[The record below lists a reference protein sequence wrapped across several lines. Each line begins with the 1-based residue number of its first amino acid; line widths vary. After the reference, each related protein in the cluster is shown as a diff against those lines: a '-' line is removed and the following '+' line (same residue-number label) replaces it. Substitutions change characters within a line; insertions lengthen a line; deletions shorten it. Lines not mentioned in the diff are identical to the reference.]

1 MTKVQK
7 KRFKKISSSKNKRKF
22 LKFIV
27 NQQTFLGKFK
37 HWEKIY
43 EKKCI
48 KKGLVFKNLLSKM

>member
-7 KRFKKISSSKNKRKF
+7 KRFKKISSSKNRRKF

-43 EKKCI
+43 EKKCM

>member
-7 KRFKKISSSKNKRKF
+7 KKFKKISSSKNKRKF

-43 EKKCI
+43 EKKCM

>member
-27 NQQTFLGKFK
+27 NQQTFLGRFK

-43 EKKCI
+43 EKKCM

>member
-22 LKFIV
+22 IKFIV

-43 EKKCI
+43 EKKCM

>member
-1 MTKVQK
+1 MTKDQK

-43 EKKCI
+43 EKKCM

>member
-43 EKKCI
+43 EKKCM

>member
-7 KRFKKISSSKNKRKF
+7 KRCKKISSSKNKRKF

-43 EKKCI
+43 EKKCM

>member
-1 MTKVQK
+1 MTKDQK

-27 NQQTFLGKFK
+27 NQQTFLGRFK

-43 EKKCI
+43 EKKCM